1 VSQKTF
7 QDFSL
12 DENLLLALD
21 KLGFVYPTDIQE
33 KAIPEIL
40 KSSNDFVGQA
50 QTGTGKTFAFAIP
63 LLQKIDHASLK
74 VQALILAPTRE
85 LAQQVEVEIQKLT
98 IHQDIKSICLFGGTE
113 FEPQLRGLQSNPQ
126 IVVGTPGRVLDLL
139 KKKKL
144 KLDSAKICV
153 LDEADEMLTMGFIE
167 DVEVILDY
175 FNGNRQ
181 LIMFS
186 ATMPNKITTLIKSIF
201 RKPTFVKIEN
211 VSLSNDDIEQS
222 YFVVK
227 DKHFKEALGRLI
239 SDADDIYAMVFCRTK
254 LETKV
259 VADDLKKRGH
269 SVEVLNGD
277 MGQAERDD
285 AMNNFKKKKVN
296 IMVCTDV
303 AARGID
309 VDTLTHV
316 INYGP
321 PRDNESYVHRIGRTG
336 RAGLKGKAY
345 TIIGPGSVSDI
356 KSLEGHLNKKIEKK
370 SLPSISS
377 LIENLVKK
385 EVLAA
390 GFIKDAIQ
398 SKGDDFKIDP
408 SFVIVEEEFAEL
420 SKEEILKLMFVWKF
434 NKEMRHLNNLS
445 DIEKINPNKKTKV
458 NKKRKNVRNRES

>member
-1 VSQKTF
+1 MSQKTF

-12 DENLLLALD
+12 DEDLLLALERM
-21 KLGFVYPTDIQE
+21 GFKCPTEIQD
-33 KAIPEIL
+33 KAIPVIL
-40 KSSNDFVGQA
+40 ESTNDFVGQA
-50 QTGTGKTFAFAIP
+50 QTGTGKTFAFALP
-63 LLQKIDHASLK
+63 VLQKIDHSSEK

-85 LAQQVEVEIQKLT
+85 LAQQVELEIKKLT
-98 IHQDIKSICLFGGTE
+98 LHQKVKSICLFGGTD
-113 FEPQLRGLQSNPQ
+113 FEPQLRGLQKNPQ

-144 KLDSAKICV
+144 KLESAKICV

-167 DVEVILDY
+167 DVEDILKY

-186 ATMPNKITTLIKSIF
+186 ATMPKKISTLIKSIF
-201 RKPTFVKIEN
+201 RKPTFVKVDN

-227 DKHFKEALGRLI
+227 DKHFKEALARLI
-239 SDADDIYAMVFCRTK
+239 DEASNIYAMIFCRTK
-254 LETKV
+254 LETKT

-277 MGQAERDD
+277 MGQPERDD

-296 IMVCTDV
+296 LLVCTDV

-316 INYGP
+316 FNFGP

-336 RAGLKGKAY
+336 RAGETGKAY
-345 TIIGPGSVSDI
+345 TIIGPGSISEI
-356 KSLEGHLNKKIEKK
+356 RSIEGHINKKIEKK
-370 SLPSISS
+370 SLPAISS
-377 LIENLVKK
+377 LIRNMVEK
-385 EVLAA
+385 EVTAA
-390 GFIKDAIQ
+390 GFIKEAIQ
-398 SKGDDFKIDP
+398 TKGDDFKVDP
-408 SFVIVEEEFAEL
+408 SFEIVKEAFGDL
-420 SKEEILKLMFVWKF
+420 SKEDILKIMFVWKF

-445 DIEKINPNKKTKV
+445 DIEKINPNKKIKI
-458 NKKRKNVRNRES
+458 NKKRKNVRNRKS